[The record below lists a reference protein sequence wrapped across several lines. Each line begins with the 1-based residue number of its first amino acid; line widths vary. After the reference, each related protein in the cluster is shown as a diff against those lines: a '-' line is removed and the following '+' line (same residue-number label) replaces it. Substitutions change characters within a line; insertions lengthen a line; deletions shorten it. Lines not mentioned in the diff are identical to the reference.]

1 MANSNLAETSWQQGA
16 SPNGY
21 FNNVFKPIVA
31 LQSDMVDAVETYFE
45 IITKNKASANVL
57 ASAVI
62 YTALNQGQDPLTV
75 VQEFKKLGT
84 GEINEY
90 LAAYLNLNRIPTSLI
105 GVLNKPTP
113 NQFVERAILV

>member
-16 SPNGY
+16 DPRGY

-31 LQSDMVDAVETYFE
+31 LQSDMVDAVETFFE
-45 IITKNKASANVL
+45 IITKNKTSAKVL

-62 YTALNQGQDPLTV
+62 YTAKSQGIEPLELIK
-75 VQEFKKLGT
+75 EFKKMGQGQL
-84 GEINEY
+84 NDA

-105 GVLNKPTP
+105 GTLNRPTP
-113 NQFVERAILV
+113 NQFVERAILL

>member
-1 MANSNLAETSWQQGA
+1 MANSNLSQTSWQQGA

-21 FNNVFKPIVA
+21 FNNVFKPLVA

-45 IITKNKASANVL
+45 IITKNKASASVL

-62 YTALNQGQDPLTV
+62 FTAKNQGQDPLELV
-75 VQEFKKLGT
+75 KEFKKLGT
-84 GEINEY
+84 GEINEF
-90 LAAYLNLNRIPTSLI
+90 LAAYLNLNRVPTSLI

>member
-1 MANSNLAETSWQQGA
+1 MANSNLEETSWQQGA
-16 SPNGY
+16 DPRGY

-45 IITKNKASANVL
+45 ILTKNRTSAKVL

-62 YTALNQGQDPLTV
+62 YTAKNQGLDPLELV
-75 VQEFKKLGT
+75 KEFQKMGAGQL
-84 GEINEY
+84 NDA

-105 GVLNKPTP
+105 GTLNKPTP
-113 NQFVERAILV
+113 NQFVERAILL